1 MSYFHNLNTK
11 TEIIASLIKL
21 GTPTATAVGGRFTL
35 SGYVNG
41 SVSVVSNRL
50 RLVAGSSYYI
60 EASPL
65 IQQTNANG
73 TIVFGVYDSGTST
86 YLHSCS
92 FTFGPTVTRNTAQI
106 SRTCTSALI
115 LDADISTSMD
125 VEIRIETLT
134 GTGWNMTI
142 QADGIAGYNFVG
154 YPSLRLLEL
163 PS

>member
-11 TEIIASLIKL
+11 TELIASLIKL
-21 GTPTATAVGGRFTL
+21 DTPTTTAVGGRFTL
-35 SGYVNG
+35 SGTLNG
-41 SVSVVSNRL
+41 SASIVSNRL

-65 IQQTNANG
+65 LNQTNANG
-73 TIVFGVYDSGTST
+73 TIVFGVYDSGTSA
-86 YLHSCS
+86 YLHECS
-92 FTFGPTVTRNTAQI
+92 FTFGPSVTRNTAEI
-106 SRTCTSALI
+106 SRMCTSALI
-115 LDADISTSMD
+115 LDSDITASMD
-125 VEIRIETLT
+125 IEIRIKTLT

-142 QADGIAGYNFVG
+142 QTDGIGGYNFVG